1 MAENYL
7 QLDADQIVA
16 TVDTLAKRIGERFPS
31 AGLTKVCD
39 QLLTVARQAKVRSD
53 AIARPI
59 WSIRILTL
67 GIVIVIAMGILFGIT
82 LKKIKPPDATISA
95 AEFIQVLEA
104 GFNATV
110 LTGASLLFLFT
121 LDTRIKRR
129 RCLQAIHELRAL
141 AHIIDM
147 HQLTKD
153 PERILVPGGDTAS
166 SPKRNMTPFLLNRY
180 LDYCSEMLALVGK
193 IAALY
198 VQNFADADSV
208 GAVNDLEDLTAGL
221 ARKVW
226 QKIMVLQSGP
236 PLEPPQTESPPASPT
251 AIAAE
256 GAPPHP
262 PGGVS
267 PVPEAERPAATSLGA
282 ALRNKV
288 SK

>member
-1 MAENYL
+1 MATNYL

-16 TVDTLAKRIGERFPS
+16 TVDTLARRINERFPS
-31 AGLTKVCD
+31 AGLAKVCE
-39 QLLTVARQAKVRSD
+39 QLLSVARQAKVRSD
-53 AIARPI
+53 EIARPI
-59 WSIRILTL
+59 WSIRILTA
-67 GIVIVIAMGILFGIT
+67 GVVIVLAIGVLFAVT
-82 LKKIKPPDATISA
+82 LKKIKVSDTSIGA

-104 GFNATV
+104 GFNAIV

-153 PERILVPGGDTAS
+153 PERILIPGSDTAS
-166 SPKRNMTPFLLNRY
+166 SPKRNMSPFLLNRY

-198 VQNFADADSV
+198 VQNFADSESV
-208 GAVNDLEDLTAGL
+208 SAVNDLEDLTAGL

-226 QKIMVLQSGP
+226 QKIMMLQAVP
-236 PLEPPQTESPPASPT
+236 PPDETPMESPPRSHVETRSAPVEPPAVREQPGSAAS
-251 AIAAE
+251 
-256 GAPPHP
+256 
-262 PGGVS
+262 
-267 PVPEAERPAATSLGA
+267 SLGA
-282 ALRNKV
+282 ALRGKGL
-288 SK
+288 K

>member
-16 TVDTLAKRIGERFPS
+16 TVDTLAKRVGERFPN

-39 QLLTVARQAKVRSD
+39 QLLTVARQAKVRAD

-59 WSIRILTL
+59 WSVRILTL
-67 GIVIVIAMGILFGIT
+67 GVIITLAMGILFSVT
-82 LKKIKPPDATISA
+82 LKKIRPPDSTISA

-104 GFNATV
+104 GFNAIV

-153 PERILVPGGDTAS
+153 PERILMPGSDTAS

-198 VQNFADADSV
+198 VQNFADSDSV
-208 GAVNDLEDLTAGL
+208 SAVNDLEDLTAGL

-226 QKIMVLQSGP
+226 QKIMVLQAVP
-236 PLEPPQTESPPASPT
+236 VQEPLASQPDTHPAVGS
-251 AIAAE
+251 A
-256 GAPPHP
+256 APPTP
-262 PGGVS
+262 TTSPE
-267 PVPEAERPAATSLGA
+267 PVPERPAATSLGA
-282 ALRNKV
+282 ALKNKV

>member
-1 MAENYL
+1 MAINYL

-16 TVDTLAKRIGERFPS
+16 TVDTLSRRINERFPN

-39 QLLTVARQAKVRSD
+39 QLLAVARQAKVRSD
-53 AIARPI
+53 EIARPI
-59 WSIRILTL
+59 WSIRILTA
-67 GIVIVIAMGILFGIT
+67 GVAIVLAIIVLFAVT
-82 LKKIKPPDATISA
+82 LNKIKAPDTSIGA

-104 GFNATV
+104 GFNAIV
-110 LTGASLLFLFT
+110 LAGASLLFLFT

-153 PERILVPGGDTAS
+153 PERILAPGSDTAS
-166 SPKRNMTPFLLNRY
+166 SPKRNMSPFLLNRY

-198 VQNFADADSV
+198 VQNFADAESV
-208 GAVNDLEDLTAGL
+208 SAVNDLEDLTAGL

-226 QKIMVLQSGP
+226 QKIMVLQAVPSHDESAP
-236 PLEPPQTESPPASPT
+236 VPTEPASELPSVSVEPPSDRETTGSAAST
-251 AIAAE
+251 
-256 GAPPHP
+256 
-262 PGGVS
+262 
-267 PVPEAERPAATSLGA
+267 LGA
-282 ALRNKV
+282 ALRGKG

>member
-1 MAENYL
+1 MALNYL

-16 TVDTLAKRIGERFPS
+16 TVDTLARRINERFPS
-31 AGLTKVCD
+31 SGLTKVCD
-39 QLLTVARQAKVRSD
+39 QLLAVARQAKVRSD
-53 AIARPI
+53 EIARPI
-59 WSIRILTL
+59 WSIRILTA
-67 GIVIVIAMGILFGIT
+67 GVVIVLAIGILFAVT
-82 LKKIKPPDATISA
+82 LKKIKVSDTPIGA

-104 GFNATV
+104 GFNAII
-110 LTGASLLFLFT
+110 LAGAALLFLFT

-153 PERILVPGGDTAS
+153 PERILAPGSDTAS

-198 VQNFADADSV
+198 VQKFADAESV
-208 GAVNDLEDLTAGL
+208 SAVNDLEDLTAGL

-226 QKIMVLQSGP
+226 QKIMVLEAVPSHDESAP
-236 PLEPPQTESPPASPT
+236 VPTEPAIEPHSAPIEPPADGEQLSS
-251 AIAAE
+251 AA
-256 GAPPHP
+256 P
-262 PGGVS
+262 
-267 PVPEAERPAATSLGA
+267 SLGA
-282 ALRNKV
+282 ALRGKGFQ
-288 SK
+288 

>member
-16 TVDTLAKRIGERFPS
+16 TVDTLAKRIGERFPN

-67 GIVIVIAMGILFGIT
+67 GIVIVIAMAILFGVT
-82 LKKIKPPDATISA
+82 LKKIKPPDSSIGA

-110 LTGASLLFLFT
+110 LTGASLLFLFS

-221 ARKVW
+221 SRKVW

-236 PLEPPQTESPPASPT
+236 PLEPPQTESPPASP
-251 AIAAE
+251 AATQSE
-256 GAPPHP
+256 GVQPPP
-262 PGGVS
+262 PGTA
-267 PVPEAERPAATSLGA
+267 PVPESERPAATSLGA